1 MNPYAKG
8 AAMLLRF
15 VALALIA
22 LGGLNALLEYA
33 RERTGKGEMN
43 MGHCILYGL
52 LSLAGFILLFASSA
66 LARRLTR
73 NFDE

>member
-8 AAMLLRF
+8 AAMVLRL
-15 VALALIA
+15 VALAMIA
-22 LGGLNALLEYA
+22 LGGLNGLLEFA
-33 RERTGKGEMN
+33 RERFGKGEVSVARCVL
-43 MGHCILYGL
+43 GGL
-52 LSLAGFILLFASSA
+52 LGLAGLILLFGSGA

>member
-8 AAMLLRF
+8 AAMLLRL
-15 VALALIA
+15 VAMAMIVV
-22 LGGLNALLEYA
+22 GGLNAMLEFA
-33 RERTGKGEMN
+33 RERMGKGEVSV
-43 MGHCILYGL
+43 GRCILYGL
-52 LSLAGFILLFASSA
+52 LGLAGLILLSGSGA

>member
-8 AAMLLRF
+8 VAMVLRL

-22 LGGLNALLEYA
+22 LGGLNGLLEFA
-33 RERTGKGEMN
+33 RDRVGQGELSV
-43 MGHCILYGL
+43 GRCVLSGL
-52 LSLAGFILLFASSA
+52 LCLAGLILLFGSGA

-73 NFDE
+73 DFDE

>member
-15 VALALIA
+15 VAFAMIA
-22 LGGLNALLEYA
+22 LGGLNVMLEFA
-33 RERTGKGEMN
+33 RERVGQGEVSVVR
-43 MGHCILYGL
+43 CILYGL
-52 LSLAGFILLFASSA
+52 LGLAGFVLLFGSGA

-73 NFDE
+73 NLDE